1 MPACAPAKSPSA
13 PKTTFST
20 SGGPGRLV
28 KTISHCSATDL
39 GVSAHSAP
47 FSRCRLA
54 ASRRM
59 SVTTSLY
66 CDFWRLAAMKAPM
79 VPRPMNPIFMVS
91 PLRLVLRLVFCLI
104 LGLELLHR
112 RAHRGHGR
120 GHAGIDAD
128 MQEDLFQLFARQA
141 VVHAHADMRLQLLG
155 AAQRLQHGDG
165 DDAACHAFQPRPSP
179 GRGEAML
186 EQELPQVACHLVL
199 RGLIERRLCHLGA
212 AHLEPHVAAGLER
225 VSLVVRILGQSIP
238 SFCRSGCRGPSPRW
252 RVSRP
257 SPPKSPVTAGL
268 PQINTTL
275 RSVPIW
281 ICMTYMQACKMDP
294 RRRRL
299 LARGPGEDGEQ
310 HESDDGRRRPDMFA
324 VIDDG
329 GGCRDHDGAPQ
340 PRTPQTSRCPG
351 QKSGRRE
358 LQPAGD
364 EVEPVR
370 IAPALVFGGG

>member
-91 PLRLVLRLVFCLI
+91 PLRLVLCLVFCLV

-120 GHAGIDAD
+120 GYAGIDAD
-128 MQEDLFQLFARQA
+128 MQEDLLELLARQA
-141 VVHAHADMRLQLLG
+141 VIHAHADMRLQLLG
-155 AAQRLQHGDG
+155 ASQRLQHGDG
-165 DDAACHAFQPRPSP
+165 DDAARHAFQPRPGP
-179 GRGEAML
+179 RCGEAVL
-186 EQELPQVACHLVL
+186 EQELPEVARHLVL
-199 RGLIERRLCHLGA
+199 GGLVERRLGNLGA
-212 AHLEPHVAAGLER
+212 AHLEPHVAAGLEAL
-225 VSLVVRILGQSIP
+225 SLVVRKLGQSIP
-238 SFCRSGCRGPSPRW
+238 SFCRSGCRGTS
-252 RVSRP
+252 
-257 SPPKSPVTAGL
+257 
-268 PQINTTL
+268 
-275 RSVPIW
+275 
-281 ICMTYMQACKMDP
+281 P
-294 RRRRL
+294 RRRISRRL
-299 LARGPGEDGEQ
+299 L
-310 HESDDGRRRPDMFA
+310 
-324 VIDDG
+324 
-329 GGCRDHDGAPQ
+329 
-340 PRTPQTSRCPG
+340 PRLPIIAG
-351 QKSGRRE
+351 
-358 LQPAGD
+358 LVAGD
-364 EVEPVR
+364 
-370 IAPALVFGGG
+370 

>member
-66 CDFWRLAAMKAPM
+66 CDFCRLAAMKAPM

-91 PLRLVLRLVFCLI
+91 PLRLVLCLVFSLV

-120 GHAGIDAD
+120 GHTGIDAD
-128 MQEDLFQLFARQA
+128 MQEYLLQLLARQA

-155 AAQRLQHGDG
+155 TAQRLQHGDG
-165 DDAACHAFQPRPSP
+165 DDASRHALQPRPRP
-179 GRGEAML
+179 GRGKAML
-186 EQELPQVACHLVL
+186 EQELPQVARHLVL
-199 RGLIERRLCHLGA
+199 RSLVERRLRHLGT
-212 AHLEPHVAAGLER
+212 AHLEPHVSAGLER
-225 VSLVVRILGQSIP
+225 VSFVVRVLGQSIP
-238 SFCRSGCRGPSPRW
+238 SCVGP
-252 RVSRP
+252 VVVEHGHAGASRAA
-257 SPPKSPVTAGL
+257 SSQDRQSSSAWL
-268 PQINTTL
+268 RLTL
-275 RSVPIW
+275 RYVASQW
-281 ICMTYMQACKMDP
+281 RSADK
-294 RRRRL
+294 RN
-299 LARGPGEDGEQ
+299 LAEKP
-310 HESDDGRRRPDMFA
+310 
-324 VIDDG
+324 
-329 GGCRDHDGAPQ
+329 
-340 PRTPQTSRCPG
+340 
-351 QKSGRRE
+351 SGRRD
-358 LQPAGD
+358 ASGA
-364 EVEPVR
+364 R
-370 IAPALVFGGG
+370 R